1 MASTAW
7 SAICGHLS
15 ELTALPRD
23 RWRWCGLIALSFS
36 LSPVHSASLRPP
48 IGHSVRDS
56 DSHQRCQM
64 EPVDSNLEICRW
76 RITGRVLG
84 FSTHKRR
91 DYIEIPVL
99 HDHMDHLYT
108 HTHTHRHSR
117 DIYTPTD
124 THTHTRARA
133 VADKSSTPGTKIY
146 KNTHENDIKNM
157 IHNNWQQNKFHLS
170 LSLFLSF
177 FLSFSLSLY
186 DCKNI
191 PEKKIFQNQPTKIG
205 SQRGERRRRR

>member
-1 MASTAW
+1 MSFFFFLSASLFPLVSDSRMASTAW

-64 EPVDSNLEICRW
+64 EPTDSNLEICRW

-124 THTHTRARA
+124 THTHTHARGRWQTNPPRQA
-133 VADKSSTPGTKIY
+133 QKYIKTRTK
-146 KNTHENDIKNM
+146 M
-157 IHNNWQQNKFHLS
+157 I
-170 LSLFLSF
+170 
-177 FLSFSLSLY
+177 
-186 DCKNI
+186 
-191 PEKKIFQNQPTKIG
+191 
-205 SQRGERRRRR
+205 